1 VTLRSDHIAG
11 GVFVAF
17 GLLVFA
23 LSGDLPVGTL
33 SFPGAGMMPKLVAG
47 LVILFGLLLILRAN
61 ESAPFATVRWE
72 DLPHAARIVAIT
84 AAAIALYQTLGFLV
98 TMTLLLF
105 ALTFGAERRHP
116 LAAAPF
122 SIGVVALT
130 YLLFAVALKTP
141 LEPGILGFSPWARL
155 RICCSAS
162 RARSNPTCCGTRF
175 SDAWSAPSSA
185 YCPASDR
192 SPASAFFCLRP
203 SGSTPPSRW

>member
-1 VTLRSDHIAG
+1 MTLRSDHIAG

-23 LSGDLPVGTL
+23 LSDDLPVGTL

-61 ESAPFATVRWE
+61 ESAPFATISWR
-72 DLPHAARIVAIT
+72 DLPHAARVVAIT

-98 TMTLLLF
+98 TMALLLF

-116 LAAAPF
+116 LAATAF

-141 LEPGILGFSPWARL
+141 LEPGILGF
-155 RICCSAS
+155 
-162 RARSNPTCCGTRF
+162 
-175 SDAWSAPSSA
+175 
-185 YCPASDR
+185 
-192 SPASAFFCLRP
+192 
-203 SGSTPPSRW
+203 

>member
-47 LVILFGLLLILRAN
+47 LVIVFGLLLILRAN
-61 ESAPFATVRWE
+61 ESAPFATVSWR
-72 DLPHAARIVAIT
+72 DLPHAARVAAIT

-98 TMTLLLF
+98 TMALLLF

-116 LAAAPF
+116 LAAGAF

-141 LEPGILGFSPWARL
+141 LEPGIFG
-155 RICCSAS
+155 
-162 RARSNPTCCGTRF
+162 
-175 SDAWSAPSSA
+175 
-185 YCPASDR
+185 Y
-192 SPASAFFCLRP
+192 
-203 SGSTPPSRW
+203 